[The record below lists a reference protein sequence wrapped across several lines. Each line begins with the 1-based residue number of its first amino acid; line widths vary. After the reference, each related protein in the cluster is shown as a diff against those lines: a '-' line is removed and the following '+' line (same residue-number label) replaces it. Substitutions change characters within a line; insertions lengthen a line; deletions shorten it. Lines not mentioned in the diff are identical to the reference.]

1 MCAPISVNMGSH
13 MKTTIDISDLLLRQA
28 KALVRKKGITL
39 RELVEQGLK
48 MALRERQVRPAAFKL
63 QDASVSGKG
72 LQPDAAAMSWEQIRY
87 LSYQGH
93 GG

>member
-1 MCAPISVNMGSH
+1 
-13 MKTTIDISDLLLRQA
+13 MKIMIDILALLLWLKRRTRQ
-28 KALVRKKGITL
+28 
-39 RELVEQGLK
+39 
-48 MALRERQVRPAAFKL
+48 AAFKL

-72 LQPDAAAMSWEQIRY
+72 LQPDAAALSWEQIRS